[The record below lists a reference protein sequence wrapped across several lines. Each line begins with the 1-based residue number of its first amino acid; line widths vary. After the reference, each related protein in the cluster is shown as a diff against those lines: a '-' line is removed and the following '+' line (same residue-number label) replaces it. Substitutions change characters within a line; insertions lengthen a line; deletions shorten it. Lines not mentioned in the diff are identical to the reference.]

1 METKKN
7 EKPVLN
13 MKELIV
19 NGEELQEVIAVEVA
33 NRFRDDNH
41 GFNCKQSFA
50 MCCSCDNNKICV
62 LRRYRM
68 AACAAAD
75 EAIRHFFQLRQNP

>member
-1 METKKN
+1 MENNK
-7 EKPVLN
+7 EKQVLN
-13 MKELIV
+13 VNELIV
-19 NGEELQEVIAVEVA
+19 DGEELQEVIAVEVA

-68 AACAAAD
+68 VANAAAND
-75 EAIRHFFQLRQNP
+75 AIRHFFQLRQNP

>member
-1 METKKN
+1 MENTN
-7 EKPVLN
+7 EKQVLN

-19 NGEELQEVIAVEVA
+19 NGEELHEVIAVEVA

-50 MCCSCDNNKICV
+50 RCYCCDNNKICV
-62 LRRYRM
+62 LLRYRLV
-68 AACAAAD
+68 ASAAAG
-75 EAIRHFFQLRQNP
+75 EIIHYFFQIKN